1 VQLLRELSYHTG
13 RLAGTD
19 TNTAIALAFAGASA
33 WCRGGV
39 PSNLVMAETFVVRED
54 GDSFLQWSLAQQ
66 GKYRRYFP
74 CCVRID

>member
-1 VQLLRELSYHTG
+1 M
-13 RLAGTD
+13 
-19 TNTAIALAFAGASA
+19 ALAFAGASA
-33 WCRGGV
+33 WCRGGI
-39 PSNLVMAETFVVRED
+39 PPNLVMAETFVVRED